1 MAYLS
6 PFLLIFVIL
15 AYSGNGIV
23 DAGIAEGKL
32 PPCPATPNCVSSQS
46 EEKGHATPPL
56 HYQGEMGD
64 ARQRLLEVI
73 KAQKRA
79 RIVSI
84 QGNYIHA
91 EFTSALFRFVD
102 DVEFLFDDTA
112 KVIHVRSA
120 SRVGS
125 YDLGV
130 NRRRIEDLRSRF
142 EKTKWAIP

>member
-1 MAYLS
+1 MAYFS
-6 PFLLIFVIL
+6 PFLLIFVLL
-15 AYSGNGIV
+15 AFSGSRIV
-23 DAGIAEGKL
+23 EAGIADGKL

-46 EEKGHATPPL
+46 VDKKHTVEPFR
-56 HYQGEMGD
+56 YQGRMEE
-64 ARQRLLEVI
+64 ARQRLLDVI

-79 RIVSI
+79 RIVTV
-84 QGNYIHA
+84 QMNYIHA

-102 DVEFLFDDTA
+102 DVDFLIDDSK

-130 NRRRIEDLRSRF
+130 NRRRVEDLRSHF
-142 EKTKWAIP
+142 EKMQ